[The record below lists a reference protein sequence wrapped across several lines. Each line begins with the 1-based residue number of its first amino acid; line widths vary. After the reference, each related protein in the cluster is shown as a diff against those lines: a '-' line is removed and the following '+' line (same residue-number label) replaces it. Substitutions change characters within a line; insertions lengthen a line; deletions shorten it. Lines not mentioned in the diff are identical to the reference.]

1 MPREAVIKGSMSAK
15 AGFYHKDGNRVLRI
29 LDDYQAGNEDLD
41 TVIKQTSSEYHA
53 PYQHRTVIN
62 HMPAVQEIGSEQ
74 TWAIT
79 SVDSS
84 QEIQVLNRQL
94 PINVDDSVQLT
105 IEVNNLTIKRYCQGE
120 SQYPII
126 ETVLVSRCIMQ
137 ILRDEG
143 YIDVRIPFEDR
154 IEWLDTS
161 NRRNPSIFMDL
172 VIAHTAMNRYQ
183 RALLA
188 LSHLAETSFTPILT
202 LSKLRPILIHQA
214 ERRRP

>member
-1 MPREAVIKGSMSAK
+1 
-15 AGFYHKDGNRVLRI
+15 
-29 LDDYQAGNEDLD
+29 
-41 TVIKQTSSEYHA
+41 
-53 PYQHRTVIN
+53 
-62 HMPAVQEIGSEQ
+62 
-74 TWAIT
+74 
-79 SVDSS
+79 
-84 QEIQVLNRQL
+84 
-94 PINVDDSVQLT
+94 
-105 IEVNNLTIKRYCQGE
+105 
-120 SQYPII
+120 
-126 ETVLVSRCIMQ
+126 MQ

>member
-105 IEVNNLTIKRYCQGE
+105 IEVNNLTIN
-120 SQYPII
+120 QYPIM